1 MARPTRNPTRRGGN
15 PALKL
20 AAIRRWHSYLGVFI
34 APSVIVFA
42 LTGSLQVFRLHEPS
56 GGYTPPAL
64 IEKLGRLHKDQVFAP
79 LPPKPAKP
87 APPAGAPKPAAKPA
101 EHAEPAPKPAHLAL
115 QWFAIGLGVLLAT
128 STALGLWMA
137 LAYSAQKGRLLVL
150 LLLGVAVPAALVLL
164 G

>member
-1 MARPTRNPTRRGGN
+1 M
-15 PALKL
+15 
-20 AAIRRWHSYLGVFI
+20 
-34 APSVIVFA
+34 
-42 LTGSLQVFRLHEPS
+42 FRLHEPS